1 MACGKSLDRRR
12 RDKEK
17 TERKS
22 EEEGL
27 RLKREK
33 YVHRE
38 S

>member
-1 MACGKSLDRRR
+1 MAYEKSLDQGR

-22 EEEGL
+22 EEAGL
-27 RLKREK
+27 RIQREK
-33 YVHRE
+33 GVHRE